1 MVDALSYSIVIPEII
16 VVLFAFLA
24 LFSDLK
30 GKNRRLAGFI
40 SLAGFTAAILYLFTL
55 RGVEGRL
62 FTFIFDTYAWS
73 FKMLFLFASAIVAAT
88 SISYLERARSSTG
101 EYYALLML
109 ATAGAMFVVSAR
121 DLITLYVAFE
131 TASLS
136 SYALAAYFRWDR
148 RSNEAGL
155 KYFFYGAFS
164 SALILYGLSLIYG
177 LTGSVQLAAISQA
190 ISSSPVAYLALAMLI
205 AGFGYKISAVPFH
218 MWTPDVYQGAPTS
231 VTAFLAAVSK
241 AMGVAI
247 FLQIFVLGL
256 GSMIGDWKL
265 VIAVI
270 AAVTMTLGNVVA
282 LVQTNVKR
290 MLAYSSIAHAG
301 YALIGIAAF
310 SPLGIAAAI
319 FHMVTHALMK
329 AGSFAIVGE
338 EGDSIHQMNGLW
350 RRSRISAF
358 AMTVFMFSLAGFPPL
373 AGFWSKYWL
382 FWSAIESG
390 LWLLALIGVLNS
402 VISVFYYA
410 RVVRA
415 IYVIEPPRILKASRM
430 SSAVVA
436 ATVCMAGILI
446 IGVYPQPVIGTLL
459 EAIKAVY
466 P

>member
-1 MVDALSYSIVIPEII
+1 MADLMLNIVVPEII

-30 GKNRRLAGFI
+30 GDNRRLAGFI
-40 SLAGFTAAILYLFTL
+40 SLAGFIAAILYLFTL
-55 RGVEGRL
+55 KGVEGKL
-62 FTFIFDTYAWS
+62 FTFVFDSYAWS
-73 FKMLFLFASAIVAAT
+73 FKMLFLFASAIVAVI
-88 SISYLERARSSTG
+88 SIGYLERAKSSAG
-101 EYYALLML
+101 EYYALLMV

-121 DLITLYVAFE
+121 DLITLYVSFE

-136 SYALAAYFRWDR
+136 SYALAAYFRWER

-155 KYFFYGAFS
+155 KYLFYGAFS

-190 ISSSPVAYLALAMLI
+190 ISASPVAYLALAMLI
-205 AGFGYKISAVPFH
+205 AGFGYKVSAVPFH

-256 GSMIGDWKL
+256 GSMIGDWRL

-301 YALIGIAAF
+301 YALVGIAAF
-310 SPLGIAAAI
+310 NPLGIASAI

-329 AGSFAIVGE
+329 AGSFAVVGD
-338 EGDSIHQMNGLW
+338 EGESIHQLNGLW
-350 RRSRISAF
+350 RRSRVAAF

-382 FWSAIESG
+382 FWSAMESG

-410 RVVRA
+410 RVIRA
-415 IYVIEPPRILKASRM
+415 IYVIEPPRILRISRM

-436 ATVCMAGILI
+436 AVICMAGIII
-446 IGVYPQPVIGTLL
+446 IGVYPQPVIATLL
-459 EAIKAVY
+459 DAIRAVY